1 MKHFRVRKRCKHRC
15 IQLLSVAFLKMT
27 GIPSALI
34 LENSDKW
41 AKVFKNGPSKICGK
55 QPLKDWKK
63 SLGRPY

>member
-1 MKHFRVRKRCKHRC
+1 
-15 IQLLSVAFLKMT
+15 MT